1 MLDSRPFSK
10 GHHDMDLR
18 LADKALIVTG
28 GASGIGKACVEAAL
42 REGAR
47 VAVLDSN
54 VELGRALAHE
64 YADAELIVLPADVAD
79 ERSVAAAIDAVAARF
94 GGIDS
99 LIACAGVSGPVGKR
113 VTDIAQDEWDRMMA
127 VNVRGVF
134 LCAKH
139 ALPHLEARAASTIVL
154 VASDSSLFASAGMS
168 AYCATKAAAL
178 MLAKGLCVDHPSVR
192 VNSVCPSVVDT
203 PMSRRDLGLEARG
216 FAGTGIPAIAP
227 ADVARHVLFYASP
240 ASAPAN
246 GTAAMLDFGYA
257 VRSGFPAFAFA

>member
-1 MLDSRPFSK
+1 
-10 GHHDMDLR
+10 MDLR
-18 LADKALIVTG
+18 LAGKTLVVTG

-54 VELGRALAHE
+54 LELGRALVQEHAN
-64 YADAELIVLPADVAD
+64 AELVFLPADVAD
-79 ERSVAAAIDAVAARF
+79 ERSVAAAVDAAVARF

-99 LIACAGVSGPVGKR
+99 LIACAGISGPVGQR
-113 VTDIAQDEWDRMMA
+113 ITEIAQDAWDRLMA

-139 ALPHLEARAASTIVL
+139 ALPHLEARAASTLVL

-168 AYCATKAAAL
+168 AYCASKAAAL

-192 VNSVCPSVVDT
+192 VNAVCPSVVDT
-203 PMSRRDLGLEARG
+203 PMSRRDLGLETRG

-246 GTAAMLDFGYA
+246 GTAAVLDFGYA
-257 VRSGFPAFAFA
+257 VRSGFPQFGFA

>member
-1 MLDSRPFSK
+1 
-10 GHHDMDLR
+10 MDLG
-18 LADKALIVTG
+18 LAGKTLVVTG

-42 REGAR
+42 AEGAR
-47 VAVLDSN
+47 VAVLDAN
-54 VELGRALAHE
+54 TAQGRALASEHSG
-64 YADAELIVLPADVAD
+64 AGLLFLPADVSG

-94 GGIDS
+94 GGIDA
-99 LIACAGVSGPVGKR
+99 LIASAGISGPVGKP
-113 VTDIAQDEWDRMMA
+113 VTAIAQDEWDRVMA

-139 ALPHLEARAASTIVL
+139 ALPHLEARPGAAIVL

-168 AYCATKAAAL
+168 AYCASKAAAL
-178 MLAKGLCVDHPSVR
+178 MLAKGLSVDHPSVR

-203 PMSRRDLGLEARG
+203 PMSRRDLGLDARG

-227 ADVARHVLFYASP
+227 AEVARHVLFYASP

-246 GTAAMLDFGYA
+246 GTAAVLDFGYA
-257 VRSGFPAFAFA
+257 VRSGFPAFGFA